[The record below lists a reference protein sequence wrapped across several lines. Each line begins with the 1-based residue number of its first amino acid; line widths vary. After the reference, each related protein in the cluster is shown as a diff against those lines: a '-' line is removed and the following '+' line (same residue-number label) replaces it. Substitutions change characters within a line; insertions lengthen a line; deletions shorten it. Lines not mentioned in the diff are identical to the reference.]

1 MTVWDSVDDLTE
13 QFDATAK
20 IEGGSGCAWS
30 AEIRLTLTNPE
41 EAPSRSI
48 AFWTTGHAGPE
59 QAVTALLDDVKTWLP
74 PRGGGGPPRPAPRR
88 GGEGRDR
95 PPQER
100 RPRPAN

>member
-59 QAVTALLDDVKTWLP
+59 QAVTALLDDVKTWLAESGVVP
-74 PRGGGGPPRPAPRR
+74 LPVPAWLRG
-88 GGEGRDR
+88 DDD
-95 PPQER
+95 
-100 RPRPAN
+100 